1 MYAIF
6 TCCLAR
12 REVSAALAVTKRLA
26 VAARR
31 IENLNRKSVIAQVVY
46 DKYKMDKLNVEGTF
60 PFDET
65 WILCNAPMIDA
76 AYQMFVRPIEIGQQ
90 HAIRGKVAQIVQ
102 IRTVF
107 ATDPTDLNVLEEV
120 LDVDDDGGVGEMP
133 EIEFSFE
140 YDSDVDL
147 I

>member
-1 MYAIF
+1 MG
-6 TCCLAR
+6 
-12 REVSAALAVTKRLA
+12 
-26 VAARR
+26 
-31 IENLNRKSVIAQVVY
+31 
-46 DKYKMDKLNVEGTF
+46 KLNVEGAVF

-65 WILCNAPMIDA
+65 WILGNAPMFDS

-147 I
+147 IWNKTSAFLFFLQTIESLA